1 MFSIARHAC
10 RTVYGSLSPTMSRT
24 SWKMFSPSGL
34 SMNRAPTACVVTWS
48 ENSSQ
53 AIVSAI
59 RRQTRNSVR
68 R

>member
-1 MFSIARHAC
+1 
-10 RTVYGSLSPTMSRT
+10 MS
-24 SWKMFSPSGL
+24 SPSGL

-53 AIVSAI
+53 GIASAI
-59 RRQTRNSVR
+59 RRQTRKSVR